1 MQNTRMY
8 TQEEVDAALNAQMQL
23 MTEQFTAELSANLNA
38 QMQLMEER
46 FTAEL
51 NAQMQLMEERFT
63 AELNAQ
69 KQLIEE
75 HFKADLIAQEEYFNT
90 KVKALMDQLD
100 AETQALNQIASMAA
114 TIVDLDIKLAK
125 ANVEI
130 DTLRKDLNIPAWFTY
145 NTPRAHATSCGM
157 EAKRFYKY

>member
-1 MQNTRMY
+1 
-8 TQEEVDAALNAQMQL
+8 
-23 MTEQFTAELSANLNA
+23 
-38 QMQLMEER
+38 
-46 FTAEL
+46 
-51 NAQMQLMEERFT
+51 MQLMEERFT

-75 HFKADLIAQEEYFNT
+75 HFKAELNAQEEYFNT
-90 KVKALMDQLD
+90 KVKALMEQLD
-100 AETQALNQIASMAA
+100 AETQALKQIASMAA
-114 TIVDLDIKLAK
+114 TIVDLDSKLAK